1 MSASKPF
8 SLAKRSRYPLI
19 FLVAVAALVTG
30 IHLLVPAAKQA
41 EAYLPA
47 VAAAAGFAYFLY
59 SQHLQETRLFTELFR
74 QFNAKYDALNE
85 ALNKIANDKD
95 VTVLPPSDRQV
106 LFDYFNLCAEEYL
119 YFKTGYIDE
128 EVWKSWVNGMSYF
141 AEIRHIRDLWKEELA
156 NGSYYGLRLEL
167 LHKGEA

>member
-47 VAAAAGFAYFLY
+47 VASAAGFAYFL
-59 SQHLQETRLFTELFR
+59 
-74 QFNAKYDALNE
+74 
-85 ALNKIANDKD
+85 I
-95 VTVLPPSDRQV
+95 LPPYSR
-106 LFDYFNLCAEEYL
+106 
-119 YFKTGYIDE
+119 TRP
-128 EVWKSWVNGMSYF
+128 
-141 AEIRHIRDLWKEELA
+141 IRNVTPRP
-156 NGSYYGLRLEL
+156 
-167 LHKGEA
+167 